1 MSKKSNI
8 NPLVIILSVL
18 LLASV
23 TYIIKTESAAP
34 PAPAKQVEA
43 PAEPKQEEK
52 IAEKKKITPAT
63 PLLSAHDNTLA
74 DLGVRPDWTTLD
86 LWQDSITREDFLH
99 LLTNIYTI
107 GDTWKRYI
115 TINEDH
121 AIIRT
126 DTRVEDATYRLN
138 FSHEL
143 SAASPERTWH
153 AAGDLPPGS
162 KKRPLAGVHIA
173 IDPGHIG
180 GKFAKLEERWF
191 KIGDSK
197 PVMEGNMTLATAKI
211 IKRDLQKL
219 GAKVYLIRKE
229 NKPVSLRKPED
240 YRAEAEAKAASL
252 GRTDEAF
259 ITSLQNKY
267 FYRTGEIRERARR
280 VNLAFRPDL
289 VLCLHYNAES
299 WADPAN
305 PTLTANN
312 HYHVLL
318 HGALTSGELA
328 HDDQRFEMLKK
339 ILQRSHDEE
348 KPIGAYIA
356 QGLAQFTNLPAYNYS
371 PVSTRAVEV
380 KFNGVEGL
388 WARNLLANRLYQCP
402 VIFLEP
408 YVMNNQEV
416 FDRVQLGDYDGK
428 KMVNGTMRKSIFREY
443 AESVTEALK
452 AYYLSHRIIHEPRGE
467 NESE

>member
-1 MSKKSNI
+1 MSKKNST
-8 NPLVIILSVL
+8 NPLVIILSLLL
-18 LLASV
+18 LLAIA
-23 TYIIKTESAAP
+23 YIIGTRNAKLPVEQTEQ
-34 PAPAKQVEA
+34 APALQQDTA
-43 PAEPKQEEK
+43 NA
-52 IAEKKKITPAT
+52 AT
-63 PLLSAHDNTLA
+63 PSPLLTSAHDPTLA
-74 DLGVRPDWTTLD
+74 DLGVRPDWTSLD
-86 LWQDSITREDFLH
+86 LWQETITHDDFVD
-99 LLTNIYTI
+99 LLTNVYTVD
-107 GDTWKRYI
+107 DTWKRYI
-115 TINEDH
+115 TIHKDH

-126 DTRVEDATYRLN
+126 DTRIKDATYRLN

-143 SAASPERTWH
+143 SAASPERNWN

-162 KKRPLAGVHIA
+162 QQRPLAGVHIA

-180 GKFAKLEERWF
+180 GQFAKLEERWF
-191 KIGDSK
+191 KIGNAQ
-197 PVMEGNMTLATAKI
+197 PVMEGNMTLTTAKI
-211 IKRDLQKL
+211 IKRQLQIL

-229 NKPVSLRKPED
+229 NKPVSLRRPAD

-252 GRTDEAF
+252 GKTDEAS
-259 ITSLQNKY
+259 ITALQNKF

-318 HGALTSGELA
+318 HGALTRSELA
-328 HDDQRFEMLKK
+328 HDDERFEMLAK

-356 QGLAQFTNLPAYNYS
+356 QGFAQFTGLPAYNYS
-371 PVSTRAVEV
+371 PMSTRAV
-380 KFNGVEGL
+380 KININGVEGL
-388 WARNLLANRLYQCP
+388 WARNLIANRLYQCP

-416 FDRVQLGDYDGK
+416 FDRVQLGDYEGT
-428 KMVNGTMRKSIFREY
+428 KMINGSMRKSIYREY
-443 AESVTEALK
+443 ADSVTEALK
-452 AYYLSHRIIHEPRGE
+452 AYYLDHRIIHEPME
-467 NESE
+467 DDDE